1 MYTKWVEI
9 WGNAMSIATRKPENY
24 AKNLTLRYPIYSP
37 FKGNKVRLTFDNYC
51 GTEAITIDKIT
62 LALEDKKPTL
72 DEKGKP
78 IKAFGGKIQ
87 KDTIVKIDGFTIPA
101 GEKHI
106 TDPIDFEV
114 SDSSR
119 LTISFYLKDFTEM
132 RSAVVTTGP
141 LSEAYFSIGDQT
153 EYPVLDA
160 ETTKMTHWNFF
171 LSDVEVLTEE
181 KNHTVICYGDSITAE
196 DWPEY
201 LSLILKEKGIH
212 DTAIIRKAASGTR
225 ILREYSSITY
235 DSYGLKGENR
245 VPREWDVSGADI
257 VIIQQGIND
266 IIHPV
271 GYSVNQFRPMSDL
284 PTVSEMME
292 GIERYID
299 IAKEKQLKVYLGAL
313 LPIYGWRTYEDFR
326 EEMKNDFNERLAEDE
341 KADGFIDFHKAL
353 ENPSKPKEFNKGMD
367 SGDHLHPS
375 AAGYKAM
382 AEEAYRVLFENK

>member
-37 FKGNKVRLTFDNYC
+37 FKGNKIRLTFDNIC
-51 GTEAITIDKIT
+51 GNEAITIDKIT
-62 LALEDKKPTL
+62 IALEDKSPTL
-72 DEKGKP
+72 DSEGNK

-87 KDTIVKIDGFTIPA
+87 KDTLIKVDGFTIEA
-101 GEKHI
+101 GKKH
-106 TDPIDFEV
+106 TTEPVDFNV
-114 SDSSR
+114 SDTER
-119 LTISFYLKDFTEM
+119 LVISFYLKDFTEM
-132 RSAVVTTGP
+132 RSAVVTEGP
-141 LSEAYFSIGDQT
+141 LSEAYFSIGDQS

-160 ETTKMTHWNFF
+160 ETTKLTHWNYF
-171 LSDVEVLTEE
+171 LSDVEVFTEE
-181 KNHTVICYGDSITAE
+181 KNHAIICYGDSITAE

-201 LSLILKEKGIH
+201 LTLILKEKGIK

-235 DSYGLKGENR
+235 DSYGLKGEHR
-245 VPREWDVSGADI
+245 VPREWHVSGADI

-271 GYSVNQFRPMSDL
+271 GYAVNQFRPMSDL
-284 PTVSEMME
+284 PTIEEMME
-292 GIERYID
+292 GIDRYID
-299 IAKEKQLKVYLGAL
+299 IGKDMGFKVYLGAL

-326 EEMKNDFNERLAEDE
+326 EVMKNEFNECLAKDT
-341 KADGFIDFHKAL
+341 KADGFIDFHKAT
-353 ENPSKPKEFNKGMD
+353 ENPKKPKEFNVGLD

-382 AEEAYRVLFENK
+382 AMEAYKVLFEK